1 MATAYL
7 YTLLVVLSWAFSL
20 AVNKAILLGQ
30 REGAHLS
37 PTQVGFWSIAIGW
50 VVLVI
55 VLAARRR
62 LGHVGDIAPRGWLVL
77 GAMGFFGWAGY
88 VVALNFAFT
97 RLPLPDAIVINYLHP
112 VFVVAFQGSAFS
124 GLVKAVSHF
133 EQSPDR
139 TRRPGPARIAAGL
152 VLCLLGVAVIATK
165 GHLGSLGQL
174 RSTAG
179 AASALF
185 AAFSWGVYSNLG
197 RFVSARPGRQ
207 PVGLSDLHSF
217 LAMSFGLVMMAA
229 HLLAAR
235 KMGLPNG
242 YDTSL
247 WLLGRAPAEV
257 NVWALMIGM
266 GVLVYCGGFT
276 LWLYA
281 LELGARLGGAHKLPP
296 LTYLTPVL
304 GIGLGWVILHEGF
317 GPGFWEGAVL
327 IAAGNAFNLLAR
339 PGACPEPSRRARR

>member
-1 MATAYL
+1 
-7 YTLLVVLSWAFSL
+7 
-20 AVNKAILLGQ
+20 VNKAILLGQ
-30 REGAHLS
+30 REGIHLS

-62 LGHVGDIAPRGWLVL
+62 LGHVADIAPRGWLVL
-77 GAMGFFGWAGY
+77 AAMGFFGWAGY

-139 TRRPGPARIAAGL
+139 TRRPGAARIAAGL
-152 VLCLLGVAVIATK
+152 VLCLLGVAVIATE

-174 RSTAG
+174 RSTSGGFAAATPRPSGLGAAGALAG

-207 PVGLSDLHSF
+207 AAGFSDLHSF

-242 YDTSL
+242 YHTSL
-247 WLLGRAPAEV
+247 WLLGREPAEV
-257 NVWALMIGM
+257 NVWVLMIGM
-266 GVLVYCGGFT
+266 GLLVYCGGFT

-281 LELGARLGGAHKLPP
+281 LELGARLGGVHRLPP

-327 IAAGNAFNLLAR
+327 IAAGNAFNLLAA
-339 PGACPEPSRRARR
+339 PPPAR